1 MADRVFP
8 LVTLR
13 TGRLLLR
20 PFREADA
27 PDVHAVWHDDEYL
40 RYAPVGLT
48 VAGADL
54 ETARRWC
61 ADSARPAR
69 TAAFAAVP
77 FGEERLCGH
86 VALYDADWTAMIC
99 EIHYWTAPWGRG
111 HGYAAEAAHA
121 VATWALRQLGL
132 ARIAL
137 NAVVDNTPSRRVA
150 ETAGFRFEGVLRNAA
165 LTRNGRG
172 DLAAYSLIPTDLPDP
187 GPGLD

>member
-1 MADRVFP
+1 MADHVFP

-40 RYAPVGLT
+40 RYAPAGLT

-61 ADSARPAR
+61 ADGARPTRMAS
-69 TAAFAAVP
+69 FAAVP
-77 FGEERLCGH
+77 FGSERLCGH
-86 VALYDADWTAMIC
+86 VALYDADWAAMIC

-111 HGYAAEAAHA
+111 NGYAAEAARA
-121 VATWALRQLGL
+121 VAEWALRQRGF
-132 ARIAL
+132 ARVAL
-137 NAVVDNTPSRRVA
+137 NAVVDNVASRRVA
-150 ETAGFRFEGVLRNAA
+150 ETAGFRIEGILRNAA
-165 LTRNGRG
+165 LTRTGRG
-172 DLAAYSLIPTDLPDP
+172 DLAAYSLIPGDLPEA
-187 GPGLD
+187 GGAGA